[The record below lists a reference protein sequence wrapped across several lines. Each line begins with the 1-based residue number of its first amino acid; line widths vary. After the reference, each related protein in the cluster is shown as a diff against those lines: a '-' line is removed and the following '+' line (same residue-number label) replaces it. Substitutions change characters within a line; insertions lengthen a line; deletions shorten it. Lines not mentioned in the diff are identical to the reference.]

1 MIDSIECVVIGSG
14 SLGASTAWHLASAG
28 RSVALIDQHAL
39 GSQTSPRAAGLS
51 SQARGTDLMTALA
64 KRAVRKIESFAE
76 DTGRT
81 GLLPARRTQNRPQ
94 VPNTSR
100 SSRWSVNAAAAT
112 KQDWWNFH
120 RPRRATSIPSWKP
133 PAFSA

>member
-81 GLLPARRTQNRPQ
+81 SGLLPARRTQNRP
-94 VPNTSR
+94 PSR
-100 SSRWSVNAAAAT
+100 T
-112 KQDWWNFH
+112 
-120 RPRRATSIPSWKP
+120 RRA
-133 PAFSA
+133 ARDGA